1 MVDIPRA
8 PKKKRN
14 RYIFGGAGALLVAVL
29 TLGLARL
36 KPAAPTVDRATL
48 WIDTVRQGTMVRQV
62 RGPGTL
68 VPEQIRYISAVTP
81 GRIEKI
87 NLLPGQKVKKETVLL
102 EISNPDVQ
110 LQLLDSERQ
119 LSAAQAEL
127 VNLRSTLEQNRLNQ
141 LAVVA
146 QAKAAYNDAVRT
158 AKLNEELAAKQ
169 LASAYD
175 LAKAKEAVEEQKVR
189 LDVEEE
195 RLRVQ
200 TEAMQRQIAVQEA
213 QVARLKNIVEFR
225 RSEIEAMR
233 IQAGADGVLAEMPMQ
248 IGQWVTPGVTLAKV
262 VEPGRLKAVLRIP
275 ETQAKDIVLGQPA
288 SIDTRN
294 GFIPGHVMRI
304 DPSAQNGTVGVDVA
318 LDVAG
323 PLPPGARPD
332 LSVDGTIEIE
342 RLTNVLYVGLPA
354 YGQPNSTVGLFKLND
369 DGEAVRVSV
378 KLGRSSVNTIEVL
391 GGLKKGDTVI
401 LSDMSAWDQVDRV
414 KVK

>member
-1 MVDIPRA
+1 MTT
-8 PKKKRN
+8 
-14 RYIFGGAGALLVAVL
+14 VA
-29 TLGLARL
+29 LARL
-36 KPAAPTVDRATL
+36 KPAAPSVDRATL
-48 WIDTVRQGTMVRQV
+48 WIDTVRQGTMLRQV

-87 NLLPGQKVKKETVLL
+87 NLLAGQKVQKGTVLL

-110 LQLLDSERQ
+110 LQFLDSERQ

-127 VNLRSTLEQNRLNQ
+127 VNLRSTLEQARLNQ
-141 LAVVA
+141 LASVA
-146 QAKAAYNDAVRT
+146 QAKAQFNDASRT

-175 LAKAKEAVEEQKVR
+175 LSRTKEAVEEQKVR
-189 LDVEEE
+189 LEVEQQ

-200 TEAMQRQIAVQEA
+200 TEAMQRQLAVQEA
-213 QVARLKNIVEFR
+213 QVARLKNIVDFR
-225 RSEIEAMR
+225 RSQIAAMQ
-233 IQAGADGVLAEMPMQ
+233 ITAGADGVLAEMPMQ
-248 IGQWVTPGVTLAKV
+248 IGQWVTPGVTLARV

-275 ETQAKDIVLGQPA
+275 ETQAKDIVLGQVA
-288 SIDTRN
+288 SVDTRN
-294 GFIPGHVMRI
+294 GIIPGHVMRI
-304 DPSAQNGTVGVDVA
+304 DPSSQNGTVGVDVA
-318 LDVAG
+318 LDGA
-323 PLPPGARPD
+323 LPRGARPD

-342 RLTNVLYVGLPA
+342 RLNNVLYVGRPA
-354 YGQPNSTVGLFKLND
+354 YGQPESTVGLFKLD
-369 DGEAVRVSV
+369 DSGEAVRVSA

-391 GGLKKGDTVI
+391 GGLKKGDAVI